1 MSYDSLSRDY
11 SPKDPYSTPA
21 EQQMRFHPDHHAKQ
35 MAQGQER
42 IYAGAVPGASIEK
55 VRSQGNVTREVQ
67 QFEKHLNALICVID
81 ELDRRLATA
90 TIPAPETSN
99 TLRGSDQSGSALANQ
114 LSSFNNMLSHQINR
128 LEAIYQGVDL

>member
-1 MSYDSLSRDY
+1 MSYDQLSENYAPR
-11 SPKDPYSTPA
+11 DPYSNPA
-21 EQQMRFHPDHHAKQ
+21 QQQMRFHPDHHAKQ

-42 IYAGAVPGASIEK
+42 IYTGAIPGAPIEK
-55 VRSQGNVTREVQ
+55 VRPQGNVTREVQ
-67 QFEKHLNALICVID
+67 QYEKHLNALICVID

-99 TLRGSDQSGSALANQ
+99 TLRGSDQSGSALASQ
-114 LSSFNNMLSHQINR
+114 LSSFNNMLSHQITR